1 MDNEKIE
8 ITIKAT
14 PEELAK
20 MLQAIVS
27 SKEQTKRKHPESK
40 IEYDPQTGEGILSY
54 GSSMDDIDL
63 SLGSKINVATEF

>member
-1 MDNEKIE
+1 ME

-14 PEELAK
+14 PEEIGK
-20 MLQAIVS
+20 MLQTIVS

-54 GSSMDDIDL
+54 GSSMDEIDL

>member
-1 MDNEKIE
+1 ME

-14 PEELAK
+14 PEEIGK
-20 MLQAIVS
+20 MLQTIVS

-54 GSSMDDIDL
+54 GSSMDEINL

>member
-1 MDNEKIE
+1 ME

-20 MLQAIVS
+20 MLQTIVS

-40 IEYDPQTGEGILSY
+40 IEYDPQTGEGILSDNEQLKFT
-54 GSSMDDIDL
+54 GGL
-63 SLGSKINVATEF
+63 KIAGKHV

>member
-1 MDNEKIE
+1 ME
-8 ITIKAT
+8 IIIKAT
-14 PEELAK
+14 PEEIGK
-20 MLQAIVS
+20 MLQTIVS

-54 GSSMDDIDL
+54 GSSMDEIDL

>member
-1 MDNEKIE
+1 ME

-20 MLQAIVS
+20 MLQAIGS

-40 IEYDPQTGEGILSY
+40 IEYDPQKGEGILSY
-54 GSSMDDIDL
+54 GSSVDEINL
-63 SLGSKINVATEF
+63 SLGSTINVATEF

>member
-1 MDNEKIE
+1 ME

-14 PEELAK
+14 PEEIGK
-20 MLQAIVS
+20 MLQTIVS

-40 IEYDPQTGEGILSY
+40 IEYDPQTGEGILRY
-54 GSSMDDIDL
+54 GSSMDEINL

>member
-1 MDNEKIE
+1 ME
-8 ITIKAT
+8 INIKAT

-20 MLQAIVS
+20 MLQAIGS

-40 IEYDPQTGEGILSY
+40 IEYDPQKGEGILRY
-54 GSSMDDIDL
+54 GSSMDEIDL

>member
-1 MDNEKIE
+1 ME

-14 PEELAK
+14 PEEIGK
-20 MLQAIVS
+20 MLQTIVS

-40 IEYDPQTGEGILSY
+40 IEYGPQTGEGILSY
-54 GSSMDDIDL
+54 GSSMDEINL